1 MNKSLLL
8 LSAAA
13 SLAVASCNQDKQ
25 AAVDAATTP
34 SADTAVVVNDD
45 MAYRADADRVVSQVA
60 EDLDLDDTVAVSTI
74 GQGYYDRGRRFAEV
88 NNQYTTD
95 TTGRYMAQRAINDET
110 DTRVKGVVTTDQYNT
125 YTANR
130 GTYYAGTPYTTT
142 VVVAAPAATMPAKPA
157 GPTVVKREK
166 RLGGDTKITYS
177 NGKVVKIDKDGDTK
191 VKYSDGTKVK
201 TDADDGNRKVKD

>member
-34 SADTAVVVNDD
+34 SGDTAVVMNDNMD
-45 MAYRADADRVVSQVA
+45 YRADADRTVNQIA
-60 EDLDLDDTVAVSTI
+60 NDLEIDDTTTVSTI
-74 GQGYYDRGRRFAEV
+74 GRGYYDRGRRFAEV
-88 NNQYTTD
+88 NNQYKTD
-95 TTGRYMAQRAINDET
+95 TTGFYAAQRAVNDET
-110 DTRVKGVVTTDQYNT
+110 DNTVKGAVDGDRYNT

-130 GTYYAGTPYTTT
+130 GTYYAGTPYTP
-142 VVVAAPAATMPAKPA
+142 APAPRPVARPAKPA
-157 GPTVVKREK
+157 GPTIVKREK

-177 NGKVVKIDKDGDTK
+177 NGKVIKIDKDGDTK
-191 VKYSDGTKVK
+191 VKYPDGTKVK
-201 TDADDGNRKVKD
+201 TDADDGNVKIKD